1 MSAAWRRIETW
12 DASPVFAMGLDEAL
26 LRSVGAPPTLRLYSW
41 APDAVS
47 LGYFQAF
54 EDVPCAAEHPHVVR
68 RLTGGGA
75 IHHHAHELTFS
86 IAVDEDEPAYHGP
99 VPRSYERVHAAIAR
113 ALTDLGLPAAGT
125 RDERTV
131 ASDVAGTGMCFHEST
146 PLDPCWAR
154 ADGALAKGVG
164 TAQRRSRGRVL
175 HHGSIKL
182 GPSPLEPEIATL
194 SEVGIDVSAA
204 EAGEALV
211 DAIESVLGVRTAPGA
226 ATTAEAEAGAALG
239 GRYGDPAF
247 VHREVRRRRGR

>member
-54 EDVPCAAEHPHVVR
+54 EDVPCAAAHPHVVR

-75 IHHHAHELTFS
+75 IHHHPRELTFS
-86 IAVDEDEPAYHGP
+86 IAVDEDEPAYRGP

-113 ALTDLGLPAAGT
+113 ALEDLGLPAAGD
-125 RDERTV
+125 RGAREV
-131 ASDVAGTGMCFHEST
+131 ASDVEGTGMCFHEST

-164 TAQRRSRGRVL
+164 TAQRRSQGRVL

-194 SEVGIDVSAA
+194 SEVGIDVTVNA
-204 EAGEALV
+204 AGEALV
-211 DAIESVLGVRTAPGA
+211 RAVESVLGVRVEPGEATSAEGDTA
-226 ATTAEAEAGAALG
+226 ATLGA
-239 GRYGDPAF
+239 RYGDPSF
-247 VHREVRRRRGR
+247 VHREVRRRRKS